1 MTNQEEREN
10 ELEPQ
15 GKAKSTYGFIYR
27 GEIIMKFIQTTFLI
41 ILTAILIFPIHAQDE
56 TPIRVE
62 TNLVNINVA
71 IKDKK
76 GDFVEGLQKENFEI
90 FDNNI
95 KQEIEYFSAEDAPV
109 SFGIVYDMHPTTEQR
124 TTAVLESLREFAK
137 KLNANDDIFSI
148 VFNKRG
154 SLVTDFIPTVEQLN
168 TNLSGKY
175 REPNALYDAIYLATE
190 KIRESRNLKR
200 VLLVITDSADHQSEH
215 RFGDIVKQMKNLDT
229 QIYAI
234 LWDEADDWK
243 YTDITRNGRTRTR
256 VSSDASGLDRAA
268 LQELALRTGGTMRSP
283 TVHNARELFRIYN
296 QIAFET
302 RKQYTLGFYP
312 ASVDGEWHDLRIN
325 LLSVNDRKKMVLTYR
340 QVYQSPKPNL

>member
-1 MTNQEEREN
+1 MNRKINLSFKINHTKT
-10 ELEPQ
+10 LILP
-15 GKAKSTYGFIYR
+15 IL
-27 GEIIMKFIQTTFLI
+27 FL
-41 ILTAILIFPIHAQDE
+41 LISFSPAFAQDE

-76 GDFVEGLQKENFEI
+76 GDFVENLNKENFEI

-109 SFGIVYDMHPTTEQR
+109 SFGIVYDMHPTTEER

-175 REPNALYDAIYLATE
+175 REPNALYDAIFLATE
-190 KIRESRNLKR
+190 KIRKSRNNKR
-200 VLLVITDSADHQSEH
+200 IILVITDSADHQSEH
-215 RFGDIVKQMKNLDT
+215 RFGDIVKQLKNLDA
-229 QIYAI
+229 QIYAV
-234 LWDEADDWK
+234 LWDEADEWK
-243 YTDITRNGRTRTR
+243 YTDITRNGQTRTR

-283 TVHNARELFRIYN
+283 TVHNAQELFRIYN

-312 ASVDGEWHDLRIN
+312 KTVDGKWHDLRIN
-325 LLSVNDRKKMVLTYR
+325 LLSVKDGKKTVLTYR
-340 QVYQSPKPNL
+340 PGYQSPKPNL